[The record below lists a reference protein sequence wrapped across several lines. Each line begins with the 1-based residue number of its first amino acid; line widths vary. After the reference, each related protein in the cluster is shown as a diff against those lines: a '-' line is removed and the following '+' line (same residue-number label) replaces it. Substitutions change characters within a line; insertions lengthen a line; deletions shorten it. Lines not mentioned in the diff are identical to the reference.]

1 MTRQTFN
8 IAINAS
14 RRKVWQVL
22 WDEAT
27 YRQWTAVFDEGSHAV
42 TDWQEGSKVLFLGA
56 DGGGMVSRIAVNQ
69 PHETMSFQ
77 HLGVVKDGVEDTD
90 SEETKAWAGATENY
104 YLRPVDGQTELTV
117 EMDINDEY
125 RAMFEDIWPKAL
137 EKIKALAEE

>member
-1 MTRQTFN
+1 MTKQTFN
-8 IAINAS
+8 TTINAS
-14 RRKVWQVL
+14 RRKLWQVL

-69 PHETMSFQ
+69 PYETMSFQ

-90 SEETKAWAGATENY
+90 SEETQQWAGATENY
-104 YLRPVDGQTELTV
+104 HLRAVDGQTELTV
-117 EMDINDEY
+117 EMDISDEY
-125 RAMFEDIWPKAL
+125 RAMFENTWPKAL